1 MDSTFPLDGFIYTPL
16 NGSGNATDSN
26 SPISSWPSFDGALS
40 FFLTQMDNQQ
50 QQQCAI
56 NSGFSINQFSDAR
69 NQNLT
74 APPIHS
80 SSSPPTIL
88 SFPSSTSCHP
98 FDPSPLVTS
107 TSNSMDILSSIPS
120 TGLNMNNLTPFYNL
134 SSRPNMSRS
143 SSTSSLSCVDPASL
157 MLSPAFTTASSCS
170 STPQSRC
177 LSTFSAAGGVESE
190 DDQHRIMRSLFEDH
204 FSMSSPA
211 ATPPA
216 TVDSEYFSASRPAPV
231 SSSLFSPELL
241 LPDGT
246 VYHFDGTSLT
256 QTATAH
262 FSNLHTLDRSPMLT
276 PEAFVDQKTLLDST
290 FPFMIPPQVS
300 MADYSLMDSIH
311 STKSIPKHAVSS
323 RVCKSLPPAR
333 KVPPKSYTR
342 RGSTDS
348 AYSSSSSLGVKCS
361 SGSKKYRKDG
371 AGEFLCPFEGC
382 TYRYN
387 LRRELN
393 RHSNVHAFAGR
404 DKYRCMNCNSGLCR
418 LDSVKRHMEAKG
430 KAECLK
436 KGLYQEFRENGE
448 LVRVRRCKPSW
459 YEAAAANA
467 AAAAAKKK
475 GMDVVRC
482 N

>member
-1 MDSTFPLDGFIYTPL
+1 MDPTFPLDGFIYTPL
-16 NGSGNATDSN
+16 NESGNATDSN
-26 SPISSWPSFDGALS
+26 SPISSWPSFDGVLG

-50 QQQCAI
+50 QQQQQEQQQQQCAMDT
-56 NSGFSINQFSDAR
+56 SFSINQLSDGR

-80 SSSPPTIL
+80 SSSLPTIL
-88 SFPSSTSCHP
+88 SLPSSAPCHP
-98 FDPSPLVTS
+98 FDPSPLATS
-107 TSNSMDILSSIPS
+107 APNSMDILSSMPS
-120 TGLNMNNLTPFYNL
+120 TNLNMNNLTPFYNIPPRM
-134 SSRPNMSRS
+134 SQSRS

-157 MLSPAFTTASSCS
+157 MLSPAFTAASSCS
-170 STPQSRC
+170 STPQSRR
-177 LSTFSAAGGVESE
+177 LSTFSTTGGADSE
-190 DDQHRIMRSLFEDH
+190 DDQHRMMRSLFENH

-216 TVDSEYFSASRPAPV
+216 AVDSDYFSTSRTAAAP
-231 SSSLFSPELL
+231 SSLFRPSCCCPTGL
-241 LPDGT
+241 
-246 VYHFDGTSLT
+246 
-256 QTATAH
+256 
-262 FSNLHTLDRSPMLT
+262 SPMLT
-276 PEAFVDQKTLLDST
+276 PAAFVDQSTLLDSS
-290 FPFMIPPQVS
+290 FPFLIPPHVS
-300 MADYSLMDSIH
+300 VADYSHMDSIH
-311 STKSIPKHAVSS
+311 STKTLPKHSTPS
-323 RVCKSLPPAR
+323 RVCKSLPSAR
-333 KVPPKSYTR
+333 RAPFRTAAR

-371 AGEFLCPFEGC
+371 AGEFQCPFEGC

-404 DKYRCMNCNSGLCR
+404 DKYRCVNCNSGLCR

-467 AAAAAKKK
+467 AAAAAAAKKK
-475 GMDVVRC
+475 GMEAVRC
-482 N
+482 SQ

>member
-1 MDSTFPLDGFIYTPL
+1 
-16 NGSGNATDSN
+16 
-26 SPISSWPSFDGALS
+26 
-40 FFLTQMDNQQ
+40 
-50 QQQCAI
+50 
-56 NSGFSINQFSDAR
+56 
-69 NQNLT
+69 
-74 APPIHS
+74 
-80 SSSPPTIL
+80 
-88 SFPSSTSCHP
+88 
-98 FDPSPLVTS
+98 
-107 TSNSMDILSSIPS
+107 MDILSSIPS
-120 TGLNMNNLTPFYNL
+120 TSLNMNNLTPYYNAL
-134 SSRPNMSRS
+134 PHTNMSRS
-143 SSTSSLSCVDPASL
+143 SSSSSFSCVDPASL
-157 MLSPAFTTASSCS
+157 MLSPAFTTVSSCH
-170 STPQSRC
+170 STPQSRRR
-177 LSTFSAAGGVESE
+177 LSTFSAGGGVESE

-216 TVDSEYFSASRPAPV
+216 TVDSDYFSISRTAPV
-231 SSSLFSPELL
+231 PSSLFSPELL

-246 VYHFDGTSLT
+246 VCHFDGSVLT
-256 QTATAH
+256 PAASAH
-262 FSNLHTLDRSPMLT
+262 FSNLHTVNRSPMLT
-276 PEAFVDQKTLLDST
+276 PAAFVDQKPLWDSS
-290 FPFMIPPQVS
+290 FPFLIPPHVS
-300 MADYSLMDSIH
+300 VADYSFMDSTH
-311 STKSIPKHAVSS
+311 SQKTLPKHAVPS
-323 RVCKSLPPAR
+323 RVSLPSAR
-333 KVPPKSYTR
+333 RVPSKASTR

-436 KGLYQEFRENGE
+436 KGRYQEFRENGE
-448 LVRVRRCKPSW
+448 LVRERHCKPSW

-475 GMDVVRC
+475 GMDAVRC